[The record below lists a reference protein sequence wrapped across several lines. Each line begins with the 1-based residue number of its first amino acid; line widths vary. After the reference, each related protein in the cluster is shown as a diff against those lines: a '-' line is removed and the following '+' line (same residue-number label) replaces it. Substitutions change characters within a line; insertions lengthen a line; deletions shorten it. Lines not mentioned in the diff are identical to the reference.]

1 MNSGLARLSLTL
13 AVLAL
18 PAAPAFAGG
27 GFGGGHGGGPS
38 IGSMGQ
44 SNVPF
49 DSTDSCLPGWPCH
62 ILGTATNPTTKVGP
76 QGCKDWPDFP
86 LCKQQAAQSAAPA
99 ATKNQ
104 QAPTR

>member
-1 MNSGLARLSLTL
+1 MNSHFAGLSLVL
-13 AVLAL
+13 AVMVL

-27 GFGGGHGGGPS
+27 GFGGGHGGAPS

-86 LCKQQAAQSAAPA
+86 LCKQQAAQSATPA
-99 ATKNQ
+99 ATKSQ
-104 QAPTR
+104 QAPAR

>member
-1 MNSGLARLSLTL
+1 MKCGIAGLSL
-13 AVLAL
+13 VLAL
-18 PAAPAFAGG
+18 AGLSGTAAFAGG

-62 ILGTATNPTTKVGP
+62 VIGSATNSTTKVGP

-86 LCKQQAAQSAAPA
+86 LCKQQAQQN
-99 ATKNQ
+99 AT
-104 QAPTR
+104 APTPSNRASTSH